1 VGHNLIRIY
10 QGIGRPAAIEL
21 VDAWTCLYSWLKMIS
36 IEAEMYK
43 KQQIL
48 KAVGLAGERL

>member
-1 VGHNLIRIY
+1 MDAYTVGS
-10 QGIGRPAAIEL
+10 
-21 VDAWTCLYSWLKMIS
+21 VMIS
-36 IEAEMYK
+36 IEAKMYK

>member
-1 VGHNLIRIY
+1 MRG
-10 QGIGRPAAIEL
+10 PAPIQNGSN
-21 VDAWTCLYSWLKMIS
+21 VIS